1 MKNFNLI
8 KFLKEGKLYENKT
21 LLKEHTPGYDT
32 RKFGEALPTLESIKA
47 DYEAKKENLTYEPED
62 MDISTDDDTYDDL
75 VIIGSGYL
83 DIKNKFRERP
93 SQTNSEY
100 AEIGQKVVDQL
111 HNGDK
116 EAALDF
122 IYSKINESKS
132 EEEID
137 NETIMNK
144 VKAIKPL
151 FSGLNYPDSVIV
163 NFVQTHFNDIVG
175 FSDEEIMDEFKEFIT
190 INSEYV
196 SEGMILEAKK
206 SEIDKKL
213 EEIDKEGRIVT
224 LEAKIAA
231 IDEAI
236 EAKNNRINMV
246 QEDENLSELVDKKRI
261 KEMQNEI
268 KLLEKQKVGFDKML
282 EKINNNGKKKKEIVG
297 EYSTKTY

>member
-47 DYEAKKENLTYEPED
+47 DYEAKNKVTENHLED
-62 MDISTDDDTYDDL
+62 
-75 VIIGSGYL
+75 
-83 DIKNKFRERP
+83 
-93 SQTNSEY
+93 
-100 AEIGQKVVDQL
+100 
-111 HNGDK
+111 
-116 EAALDF
+116 
-122 IYSKINESKS
+122 
-132 EEEID
+132 ID
-137 NETIMNK
+137 NETIMDK
-144 VKAIKPL
+144 VEDIKPL